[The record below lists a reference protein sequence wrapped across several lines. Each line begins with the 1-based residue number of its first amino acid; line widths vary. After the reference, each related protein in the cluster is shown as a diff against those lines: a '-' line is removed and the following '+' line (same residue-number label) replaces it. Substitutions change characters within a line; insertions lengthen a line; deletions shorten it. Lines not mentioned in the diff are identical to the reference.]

1 MLKSLGRVCLSGIF
15 IIAGAEAFKAPG
27 PRTNMVE
34 GAGIPEP
41 ETAVRINGA
50 TMVIAGI
57 LLALGIVP
65 KAAAGTLIGTMI
77 PTTLVGHAFWKEKD
91 PKAQS
96 MQRLQFLKNLGLVGG
111 LLWVL
116 AEASEEERAKNHTE
130 VEMLPM

>member
-77 PTTLVGHAFWKEKD
+77 PTTLVGHAFWKEKE
-91 PKAQS
+91 PKTQS
-96 MQRLQFLKNLGLVGG
+96 MQRVQFLKNLGLVGG
-111 LLWVL
+111 LVWVL